1 MLLKLAVGLAAL
13 LLILVVLRWFT
24 RTPAPD
30 VARILRRSALY
41 GAIAILL
48 LLAATGRLHWLY
60 AAVGALFAML
70 PRLIWYIPLLGGLYR
85 RYRAARSA
93 SAAAGSGHSSQVEAR
108 FLRMSLDHDSGET
121 TGVVLEG
128 NFRGARLHELS
139 LAQLLEL
146 LRECR
151 LHDEDSA
158 RLLEAYLDR
167 TQGDAWR
174 AHERSGEQSGNGGD
188 STRSAGMSVEE
199 AYQVLG
205 LEPGAGA
212 EDIIAAHRRLMQKL
226 HPDRGGT
233 GYLAARV
240 NQAKDLLLEALRRS

>member
-1 MLLKLAVGLAAL
+1 MLLKLAVGVAAL

-24 RTPAPD
+24 RTPSAD
-30 VARILRRSALY
+30 VARILRRVALY

-48 LLAATGRLHWLY
+48 LLAATGRMHWLY
-60 AAVGALFAML
+60 AAIGAVFAML

-93 SAAAGSGHSSQVEAR
+93 SAARGGGQRSQVEAR
-108 FLRMSLDHDSGET
+108 FLRMTLDHDSGET

-128 NFRGARLHELS
+128 RFRGARLHELA

-146 LRECR
+146 LHECR

-167 TQGDAWR
+167 IQGDDWR
-174 AHERSGEQSGNGGD
+174 GHEQAGAAPAH
-188 STRSAGMSVEE
+188 TAGMNLDE

-205 LEPGAGA
+205 LAAGA
-212 EDIIAAHRRLMQKL
+212 SEEEIIAAHRRLMQKL
-226 HPDRGGT
+226 HPDRGGSA
-233 GYLAARV
+233 YLAARI
-240 NQAKDLLLEALRRS
+240 NQAKDLLIDALRRG